1 MKCEGR
7 THTCRQD
14 TCRKRK
20 RTYLLLVG
28 LLGVLQQFRD
38 HLVGP
43 IDAVLGPLQQH
54 VEGLRPTA
62 VGITADG
69 YLDKASGLLHQLPL
83 LGPAGADEETDEVVS
98 RELLGG
104 DGQLPRHLGGRRS
117 SGGGASAR
125 HGGQQSLLGQVGRP
139 GHGGV
144 DAEGRLLGGRV
155 VISVV
160 APPLALGRRRR
171 DGGSCGNSASSA
183 AGRPERHGQRLLG
196 RPGRG
201 GVDLDHSPG
210 GRSRSGSSGG
220 GVAGLGSG
228 GGHGGGARKAGR
240 DGPGAGDGLLGG
252 GHDDDGRSS
261 RD

>member
-1 MKCEGR
+1 M
-7 THTCRQD
+7 
-14 TCRKRK
+14 
-20 RTYLLLVG
+20 
-28 LLGVLQQFRD
+28 
-38 HLVGP
+38 
-43 IDAVLGPLQQH
+43 
-54 VEGLRPTA
+54 EGLRPSA

-69 YLDKASGLLHQLPL
+69 YLDEAAGLLHQLPL
-83 LGPAGADEETDEVVS
+83 LGPAGTDEEADEVVS
-98 RELLGG
+98 RELLSG

-117 SGGGASAR
+117 SGGGASAG

-144 DAEGRLLGGRV
+144 DRREGRLLGGRV

-160 APPLALGRRRR
+160 APPLALGRCRR
-171 DGGSCGNSASSA
+171 DGGSCGKSASSA

-210 GRSRSGSSGG
+210 GRSRSGSGGRVRAVGGRRRHG

-240 DGPGAGDGLLGG
+240 DGPGAGDCFLGG
-252 GHDDDGRSS
+252 GHMVGSVVERLI
-261 RD
+261 RDSCR